1 MKKKQEATY
10 ITLQQSLD
18 RVIEKLGIL
27 KTISLLDS
35 FVGKTTIGQGD
46 DKKNKIISQ
55 YLIGAA
61 IKEFDLQEE
70 LFYVSDVR
78 EYRDARMC
86 CFHLLRK
93 YTQDTLPKIGLTF
106 QRSER
111 SVEYG
116 CTKVSERLTLSKG
129 YVKFVSTY
137 KAIEIKLIEFI
148 GKIN

>member
-1 MKKKQEATY
+1 VKKNTTTY
-10 ITLQQSLD
+10 ITLQQSMD
-18 RVIEKLGIL
+18 RVVEKLGIL

-35 FVGKTTIGQGD
+35 FIGKTTIGQGEH
-46 DKKNKIISQ
+46 KKNKIISQ
-55 YLIGAA
+55 YLIDAA

-70 LFYVSDVR
+70 LFYVSHVR

-106 QRSER
+106 QCSER

-116 CTKVSERLTLSKG
+116 CTKVSERLSLPQG
-129 YVKFVSTY
+129 YTKFVSTY
-137 KAIEIKLIEFI
+137 KTIEIRLLEFI